1 MRSMAFPPQVLPAAR
16 RARSAAFRRPWRAAP
31 ALRMII
37 AITIINNFGKCRFM
51 KLYREHMVRSAS
63 CTLPARQLRADHSSC
78 RRHRPSSSSR
88 S

>member
-1 MRSMAFPPQVLPAAR
+1 MAFPPQVLPARAGG
-16 RARSAAFRRPWRAAP
+16 ARSAAFRRPWRAAP

-63 CTLPARQLRADHSSC
+63 
-78 RRHRPSSSSR
+78 
-88 S
+88 

>member
-1 MRSMAFPPQVLPAAR
+1 LPARAAGG
-16 RARSAAFRRPWRAAP
+16 ARSAAFRRPWRAAP

-63 CTLPARQLRADHSSC
+63 
-78 RRHRPSSSSR
+78 
-88 S
+88 

>member
-1 MRSMAFPPQVLPAAR
+1 MSEKSDSVRPMAFPPQVLPARAAR
-16 RARSAAFRRPWRAAP
+16 RAPRLRRPWRAAP

-63 CTLPARQLRADHSSC
+63 
-78 RRHRPSSSSR
+78 
-88 S
+88 